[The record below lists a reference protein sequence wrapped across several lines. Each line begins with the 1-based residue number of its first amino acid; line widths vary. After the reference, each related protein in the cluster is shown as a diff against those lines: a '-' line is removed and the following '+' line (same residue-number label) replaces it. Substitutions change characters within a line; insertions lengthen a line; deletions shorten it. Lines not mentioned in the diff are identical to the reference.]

1 MPSPLPQHGSQQRT
15 SHHRQ
20 RDPQTVMGKGRRT
33 EHRQTYQPDQHIS
46 PCRQQQRSLHGAAAP
61 RTATRTPRN
70 APSAQPP

>member
-33 EHRQTYQPDQHIS
+33 EHRQTHQPDQHIS
-46 PCRQQQRSLHGAAAP
+46 PCRQQQRSLHAAI
-61 RTATRTPRN
+61 
-70 APSAQPP
+70 